1 MFYDTIHFCR
11 QIPVCLHVLH
21 YVKIVIGSNQKI
33 LLSIF
38 DISRLF
44 PFFNFL
50 LVIMKRRTLTFHCGE
65 CELHFKVG
73 CICNLDSRQR
83 KQKMGAIIAIAAKV
97 RVCVLACLKD
107 LR

>member
-1 MFYDTIHFCR
+1 MFDDIHFCR
-11 QIPVCLHVLH
+11 EMPVCLHLLH
-21 YVKIVIGSNQKI
+21 YMKILIGSNQNI
-33 LLSIF
+33 CLSIF